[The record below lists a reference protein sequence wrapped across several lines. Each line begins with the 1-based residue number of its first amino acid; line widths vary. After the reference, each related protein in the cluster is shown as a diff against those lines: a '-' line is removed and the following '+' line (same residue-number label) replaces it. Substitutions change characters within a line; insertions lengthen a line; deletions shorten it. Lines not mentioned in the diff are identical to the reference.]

1 MEDRIEAE
9 AMYSNLDG
17 TVEWQKCRVVQFNPS
32 TKRYLV
38 EFSEKSVGVRRQILR
53 FYLKFPWETYEEI
66 YERREQA

>member
-38 EFSEKSVGVRRQILR
+38 EFSEKSVGVRR
-53 FYLKFPWETYEEI
+53 
-66 YERREQA
+66 